1 MLAHQASLLVASTC
15 SCRDKMQIPQKGCK
29 SAFDVPLNKQCI
41 NCVQRSCDNEPL
53 LRTKDLQRHGWTTV
67 FTHLPFANLLDKQS
81 AAEIKNMSACH
92 CECAMHRSP
101 ENVREAKCLSTPLS
115 QTGKHSFIV
124 TLSVSRSRI
133 ALTPGSSAWVDGSSV
148 LRTEKKT
155 PPCWRWAWIS
165 STSPMVPATAS
176 WYFCCMRVFSL
187 SANVFSMPFLSYLQ
201 IGVLVGGNCACST
214 CSRPVREV
222 RFWPMFTFCCRCD
235 AFVLIL
241 LQDGPTLWLSPRWH
255 SVDINR
261 LSAYARERFFSLIV
275 HCAFCGAHVLCGTSG
290 RVSLQPHVFPLGFP
304 YLKTNGLVV
313 STLKELM
320 TFLRTC
326 SLTSSRAPRRI
337 HPQSLYVCPTLV
349 YL

>member
-81 AAEIKNMSACH
+81 AAEIKKNMSACL

-115 QTGKHSFIV
+115 QTRKHSFIV

-133 ALTPGSSAWVDGSSV
+133 ALPPGSSAWVDGSSV

-187 SANVFSMPFLSYLQ
+187 CRRTLSPCHSWAFCKSGCLSVATVPAPPAVAWFDKYVFDQCSRSAAVATRSFWYFCKTVPLFDFHLGDTLSTSIVFQLTLENVFILLLFIALFVMLPRFVVQ
-201 IGVLVGGNCACST
+201 VGGFRCNHMFSHW
-214 CSRPVREV
+214 VFQIWKQMGLLWV
-222 RFWPMFTFCCRCD
+222 QWKNWWRFW
-235 AFVLIL
+235 
-241 LQDGPTLWLSPRWH
+241 
-255 SVDINR
+255 
-261 LSAYARERFFSLIV
+261 
-275 HCAFCGAHVLCGTSG
+275 
-290 RVSLQPHVFPLGFP
+290 
-304 YLKTNGLVV
+304 
-313 STLKELM
+313 EL
-320 TFLRTC
+320 
-326 SLTSSRAPRRI
+326 AP
-337 HPQSLYVCPTLV
+337 
-349 YL
+349 